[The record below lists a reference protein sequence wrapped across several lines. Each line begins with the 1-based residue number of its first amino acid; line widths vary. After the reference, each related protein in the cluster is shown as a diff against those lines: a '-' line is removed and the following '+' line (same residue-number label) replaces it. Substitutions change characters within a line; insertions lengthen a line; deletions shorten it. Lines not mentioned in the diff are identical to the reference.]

1 MTEEDIIIIF
11 LLIMVTVLFFRELKR
26 QNQER
31 DSAIM
36 KDSKKASAIIDTQLK
51 QMEFMKSLDGRVNK
65 LGEIV
70 EIMFKIL
77 EEEAKQ
83 KQNIKQ

>member
-11 LLIMVTVLFFRELKR
+11 LLIMVAVLFFRELKR
-26 QNQER
+26 QNEER

-83 KQNIKQ
+83 KQNIKR